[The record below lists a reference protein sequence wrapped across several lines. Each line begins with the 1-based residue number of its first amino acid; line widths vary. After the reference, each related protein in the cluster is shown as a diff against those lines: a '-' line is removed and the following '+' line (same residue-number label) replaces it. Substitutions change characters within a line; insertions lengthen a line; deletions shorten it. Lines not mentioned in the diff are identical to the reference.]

1 MFGARSNDLS
11 GTLVGGIGLARA
23 TTRIGP
29 KKRADNMRR
38 LVQLE
43 RFEAAA
49 N

>member
-1 MFGARSNDLS
+1 MAM
-11 GTLVGGIGLARA
+11 GGIGLARA

-29 KKRADNMRR
+29 MSLADNMRR
-38 LVQLE
+38 LAQQE